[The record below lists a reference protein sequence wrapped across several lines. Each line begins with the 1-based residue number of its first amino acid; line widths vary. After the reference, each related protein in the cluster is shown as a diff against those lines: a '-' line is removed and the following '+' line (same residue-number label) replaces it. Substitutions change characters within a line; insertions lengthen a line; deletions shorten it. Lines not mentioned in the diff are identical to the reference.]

1 MFQKKPQAVSPSVP
15 VKPQWET
22 RSKVPLNDG
31 RVPGIDN
38 SMWLYRSVPMSPIV
52 DAKTVEEAVKGGR
65 GLHTAFE
72 QLAELATPG
81 LNRNSSKSTYR
92 EFHVLLLNV
101 PTYFRAPESSP
112 IRDYLNAE
120 FRDRLVLRRELL
132 FGVKLKP
139 LATGGKK
146 GKDGLLSA
154 IDSVAYSLSGDGGS
168 PLSDYDHD
176 TALVSGALARA
187 GLTLPSVST
196 LRWADS
202 WWGHG
207 AAKGVPILPHGDHLH
222 FVTSMQAKTTIER
235 DFDIESCADWPE
247 EGIPGEHAITFSA
260 MHDLT
265 LDPTPVAENIV
276 RWVPEL
282 LEQHARV
289 VSIRGLV
296 EPQSI
301 TRKQLASQK
310 TKWSGDIDEYFAKNK
325 TPREEQEVKR
335 AALAQ
340 MEASYARGEAPATL
354 VDCSV
359 IVGFDAV
366 VEDLRRITPRAITL
380 NPLINLQPAA
390 WYETMLCSSVRANPL
405 KQELPA
411 TAIAYS
417 GIQNISRVGD
427 ESGALFGFTER
438 DGQPVYI
445 SNAAASAGD
454 ASPLAIIAAGT
465 GSGKTTVMQWTAHQ
479 WGLMKVPQVIL
490 DPKRDSDLEPAV
502 RASGGNVVS
511 FDEFA
516 SSDGALDPLRF
527 NRDPSVGAAL
537 ASDMISRIRPWTH
550 YETQQ
555 HETAIAYAIQYGVS
569 RGAQATGQ
577 ALKLAE
583 ADGVIAPEVVA
594 DIFKVAESY
603 PMFRATFG
611 INPET
616 PSLTV
621 SEGITLFKV
630 GRTQFE
636 LPPVGAQFDPATAS
650 PLVRTSVNLLRM
662 IVRASM
668 VSLSGRAGVLHM
680 DEGWVLQ
687 QAAPDELEQIGRL
700 ARSQNVLPMLYTQT
714 PSGPLNA
721 GLKNFTSR
729 GAIGHISD
737 EFEARAGMSLF
748 GAENDEL
755 VSRVTEKEYL
765 SGGAGVNWNSLK
777 ALWSTD
783 SSGKRTLLRPAVFF
797 HSDLKNSIA
806 PVEVW
811 IPQSFLDLASTNPED
826 VRRREAK
833 RALHGTLAG

>member
-1 MFQKKPQAVSPSVP
+1 MFTKKPQPISPTVP
-15 VKPQWET
+15 TKPQWET
-22 RSKVPLNDG
+22 RSKVPLADG

-38 SMWLYRSVPMSPIV
+38 SMWLWRTVPMSPIV
-52 DAKTVEEAVKGGR
+52 DAKTVDEAVNSGR

-92 EFHVLLLNV
+92 EFHALLLNV
-101 PTYFRAPESSP
+101 PTYFRAPEDSP
-112 IRDYLNAE
+112 IKDYLNAE

-132 FGVKLKP
+132 FGVKLIP
-139 LATGGKK
+139 LTTGGKQ
-146 GKDGLLSA
+146 GKDGLLHA

-187 GLTLPSVST
+187 GLTTPSAET

-202 WWGHG
+202 WWSRGV
-207 AAKGVPILPHGDHLH
+207 AKGVPILPHGDHMH
-222 FVTSMQAKTTIER
+222 FVASMQAKSTIEHN
-235 DFDIESCADWPE
+235 FDIGSCANWPE

-260 MHDLT
+260 MHDLSV
-265 LDPTPVAENIV
+265 DPTPVAESIV

-282 LEQHARV
+282 LDQHARV
-289 VSIRGLV
+289 ISIRGLV

-310 TKWSGDIDEYFAKNK
+310 NKWSGDIDEYFAKNK

-354 VDCSV
+354 HDCSV
-359 IVGFDAV
+359 IVGFDGV
-366 VEDLRRITPRAITL
+366 VEDLRRAAPRVVEL

-390 WYETMLCSSVRANPL
+390 WYETMICSSVRANPL

-411 TAIAYS
+411 TAVAYS

-427 ESGALFGFTER
+427 ASGALFGFTER
-438 DGQPVYI
+438 DGQPVYL

-454 ASPLAIIAAGT
+454 AFPLFICAAAT
-465 GSGKTTVMQWTAHQ
+465 GAGKSLLMQWLAHQ
-479 WGLMKVPQVIL
+479 WGLMKVPQAIL

-502 RASGGNVVS
+502 RASGGNVFS

-516 SSDGALDPLRF
+516 KSDGALDPVRF
-527 NRDPSVGAAL
+527 SPDPSIGAAL
-537 ASDMISRIRPWTH
+537 ASDMISRVRPWTQ

-569 RGAQATGQ
+569 RGARATGQ
-577 ALKLAE
+577 ALKIAE
-583 ADGVIAPEVVA
+583 QDGVVDPGVVA

-611 INPET
+611 INPES
-616 PSLTV
+616 PSLQV
-621 SEGITLFKV
+621 SDGITLFKV
-630 GRTQFE
+630 GKTQFE
-636 LPPVGAQFDPATAS
+636 LPAAGTQFDPATAS

-662 IVRASM
+662 MVRASM
-668 VSLSGRAGVLHM
+668 VSLGGRAGVLHM

-714 PSGPLNA
+714 PSGPLDA

-729 GAIGHISD
+729 GAIGHIAD
-737 EFEARAGMSLF
+737 EYEAIAGMKLF
-748 GAENDEL
+748 GAENVDL
-755 VSRVTEKEYL
+755 VSRVTDKEYL
-765 SGGAGVNWNSLK
+765 SGGSGVNWNSLK

-783 SSGKRTLLRPAVFF
+783 AFGNRSLLRPAVFF

-806 PVEVW
+806 PVEVH
-811 IPQSFLDLASTNPED
+811 IPPSFFELASTNPED
-826 VRRREAK
+826 VRRRDEK
-833 RALHGTLAG
+833 RAIQAKLAG